1 MSSKDI
7 MKNNKEWTIGLAVF
21 ALGMIFM
28 VIGVQRGEVEIIFR
42 KAVTI
47 CLECI
52 GIG

>member
-1 MSSKDI
+1 
-7 MKNNKEWTIGLAVF
+7 MKNIIENNITGITLILAGL
-21 ALGMIFM
+21 IFM
-28 VIGVQRGEVEIIFR
+28 VIGAFHGEAMEVMR